1 MINSRLDG
9 LPMTYSSWISFY
21 DRSRYVIFFA
31 VFLFL
36 SFQNTNAQ
44 VISTTAGGNWNA
56 GATWIG
62 GIVPAVG
69 QDVVIDGPVSLNVNT
84 PSIASLTINS
94 GDTRNRVTYEKLI
107 LDKTATTIIEAEI
120 IDSTDAIEAKQAA
133 FAEALAKLVGLDPN
147 AK

>member
-1 MINSRLDG
+1 MEKKTKTAKTHGGARKGSGR
-9 LPMTYSSWISFY
+9 P
-21 DRSRYVIFFA
+21 
-31 VFLFL
+31 
-36 SFQNTNAQ
+36 QNTTNKL
-44 VISTTAGGNWNA
+44 TAKEILDTAENMLGKPF
-56 GATWIG
+56 
-62 GIVPAVG
+62 V
-69 QDVVIDGPVSLNVNT
+69 VSLMEGY
-84 PSIASLTINS
+84 IETINS